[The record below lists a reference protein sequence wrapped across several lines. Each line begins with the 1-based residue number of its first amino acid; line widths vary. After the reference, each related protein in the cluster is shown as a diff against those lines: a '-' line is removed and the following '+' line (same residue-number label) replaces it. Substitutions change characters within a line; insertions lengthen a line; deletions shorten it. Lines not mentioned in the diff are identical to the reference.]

1 MGLRQGLVRGR
12 LGGVTLTRQRAVVVV
27 LALLALALIVFIA
40 GDVLFPRAPTAAQTR
55 TFAVQRGSVQSA
67 VTGTGTVVPASQQ
80 NLSFRVSGQLTEVD
94 VKAGDHVSVG
104 QVLGKVD
111 STTYQAALAQANSTL
126 VQAQATLNNTLN
138 GNAVQTAADSLAAA
152 QQSYAD
158 TVNSVNLSNQQD
170 SAAVAAAQ
178 QQLNSDQSGTP
189 SSAQLSVDQTAVN
202 SAQNQLTNDNAQFQ
216 RYQCFLPMPPNP
228 GQCPTAAQL
237 QRDQQTLSQ
246 AQQKL
251 SQDNQGASKVSQDQQ
266 TLGQDQLKLSIDQA
280 NNQKQVDQ
288 ARNAIVQSQDAL
300 NSQTIQRPNTI
311 AQQQAQVSS
320 AQAQVLLAQTNLNST
335 TLTAPTDGTVM
346 SLSGAVGESVASG
359 GGATALAPGSTA
371 PQPASGGAASSSG
384 AASSG
389 AGSSGGG
396 SSGSSAFAVLGNVAG
411 LQVVAPFAEADAAR
425 VQGSQE
431 ASVTFDAV
439 PGVTVPAHV
448 LAVAVAGTVV
458 SNVTNYYVTLTLDQA
473 SQQLKSGMT
482 ANASVVVSQASDVL
496 MVPNSAITRL
506 GGQSYVTVLSRDGMT
521 QTRVPVQTGTVGDST
536 TEITSGLSQGDRVV
550 LPQLRLPSQTQTTG
564 GGRGVLGGGGG
575 GGGGGGRV
583 GG

>member
-1 MGLRQGLVRGR
+1 LGLRQGLVKGR
-12 LGGVTLTRQRAVVVV
+12 LGGVALTRQRAVVVV
-27 LALLALALIVFIA
+27 LALLALALIVVIA
-40 GDVLFPRAPTAAQTR
+40 GDVLFPRAPSATQAR

-94 VKAGDHVSVG
+94 VKVGDHVSAG

-111 STTYQAALAQANSTL
+111 PTTYQAALAQANATL

-138 GNAVQTAADSLAAA
+138 GNAVQTASDSLAAA

-170 SAAVAAAQ
+170 STTVAAAQ
-178 QQLNSDQSGTP
+178 QQLNADQSGTA
-189 SSAQLSVDQTAVN
+189 SSAQISADQSAVN

-216 RYQCFLPMPPNP
+216 RYQCFLPVPPNP
-228 GQCPTAAQL
+228 AQCPTAAQL
-237 QRDQQTLSQ
+237 QRDQQAVSQ

-251 SQDNQGASKVSQDQQ
+251 TQDNQAASKVAQDQQ
-266 TLGQDQLKLSIDQA
+266 TLSQDQLKLSIDQA
-280 NNQKQVDQ
+280 SNQKQVNQ
-288 ARNAIVQSQDAL
+288 ARNAIVQAQDAL
-300 NSQTIQRPNTI
+300 DSQTIQRPNTI

-320 AQAQVLLAQTNLNST
+320 AQAQVALAQTNLAST
-335 TLTAPTDGTVM
+335 TLTAPTDATVM
-346 SLSGAVGESVASG
+346 SLSGAVGESVATG

-371 PQPASGGAASSSG
+371 PQPASSGAASSSSSG

-389 AGSSGGG
+389 TGASGGG
-396 SSGSSAFAVLGNVAG
+396 AAFAVLGNVAG

-425 VQGSQE
+425 VQGSQQ

-448 LAVAVAGTVV
+448 LAVAVGGTVV
-458 SNVTNYYVTLTLDQA
+458 SNVTNYYVTLTLDEA
-473 SQQLKSGMT
+473 TQQLKSGMT

-506 GGQSYVTVLSRDGMT
+506 GGQAYVTVLSRDGTT
-521 QTRVPVQTGTVGDST
+521 QARVPVQTGTVGDST
-536 TEITSGLSQGDRVV
+536 TEITSGLNQGDRVV

>member
-1 MGLRQGLVRGR
+1 
-12 LGGVTLTRQRAVVVV
+12 
-27 LALLALALIVFIA
+27 
-40 GDVLFPRAPTAAQTR
+40 
-55 TFAVQRGSVQSA
+55 
-67 VTGTGTVVPASQQ
+67 
-80 NLSFRVSGQLTEVD
+80 
-94 VKAGDHVSVG
+94 VG
-104 QVLGKVD
+104 
-111 STTYQAALAQANSTL
+111 
-126 VQAQATLNNTLN
+126 
-138 GNAVQTAADSLAAA
+138 
-152 QQSYAD
+152 
-158 TVNSVNLSNQQD
+158 
-170 SAAVAAAQ
+170 
-178 QQLNSDQSGTP
+178 
-189 SSAQLSVDQTAVN
+189 
-202 SAQNQLTNDNAQFQ
+202 
-216 RYQCFLPMPPNP
+216 
-228 GQCPTAAQL
+228 
-237 QRDQQTLSQ
+237 
-246 AQQKL
+246 
-251 SQDNQGASKVSQDQQ
+251 
-266 TLGQDQLKLSIDQA
+266 
-280 NNQKQVDQ
+280 
-288 ARNAIVQSQDAL
+288 
-300 NSQTIQRPNTI
+300 
-311 AQQQAQVSS
+311 S

-346 SLSGAVGESVASG
+346 SLSGAVGESVAAG

-371 PQPASGGAASSSG
+371 PQPASSGGASSSG

-396 SSGSSAFAVLGNVAG
+396 SSGAATAFAVLGNVAG

-448 LAVAVAGTVV
+448 LAVAVGGTVV

-506 GGQSYVTVLSRDGMT
+506 GSQAYVTVLSRDGTT

-575 GGGGGGRV
+575 GGGGAGRV